1 MAHSPSSRPA
11 SELGS
16 EVLYLLLQGTL
27 IGAGLIALI
36 FIGTAILAALVL
48 VKYLYANW
56 SKRKRAS
63 LAEGP
68 FSERPAEP
76 PETRT

>member
-1 MAHSPSSRPA
+1 M
-11 SELGS
+11 
-16 EVLYLLLQGTL
+16 LLQGAL

-36 FIGTAILAALVL
+36 FIGAAILGAVVL
-48 VKYLYANW
+48 VKYLFANW
-56 SKRKRAS
+56 SKPKRAS

-76 PETRT
+76 PETYT